1 MISAVQR
8 RARLAARHGLA
19 PAYRRD
25 SVAEVADAMV
35 ALHATEPAT
44 VHLAVAARSGCTVAD
59 VEQALYEDRCVVK
72 QLAMRRTLFGFP
84 RDLLPAVLGSA
95 AARVAEQQRRLI
107 AQDAER
113 YGITRDGE
121 RWLEAACAAVLE
133 RLSDGSAQ
141 GAKELRE
148 ALPELTGRL
157 SYGEGTAYAGTV
169 HIAPR
174 VLTLLGARGLVVRAG
189 NTGHWRT
196 SRPTWSL
203 PTTWLGE
210 PLVPTDSR
218 TGYAVLVRRWL
229 ASFGPG
235 TETDVAWW
243 LGATKGAVRQA
254 LADVGAVRVE
264 VEGGATGWVLPDDVA
279 DVEEPEPWAALLPVL
294 DPAAMGW
301 KERDH
306 YLDPAD
312 VPSLVDSNG
321 NIGTTAWWCGRVVG
335 AWVQDG
341 AGEVRV
347 LPRRPLER
355 AAVEALEVEAD
366 RLTRWLDG
374 VVISTVYR
382 SRLMRG
388 EPLP

>member
-1 MISAVQR
+1 
-8 RARLAARHGLA
+8 
-19 PAYRRD
+19 
-25 SVAEVADAMV
+25 MV

-203 PTTWLGE
+203 TTTWLGE
-210 PLVPTDSR
+210 PIVPTDSR